1 MTQNNID
8 FRRRFGEII
17 GSYGFYRQIDEVMS
31 RTGGGLFRSSYG
43 NPNNGDIVYVPS
55 VFITGGVRLHIK
67 SVVVNCGEH
76 TFDTEEMRIE
86 NDPHDEE
93 LYDDIRVVLVESEP
107 EPEPIDDMETEE
119 NEGTEID
126 GAE

>member
-1 MTQNNID
+1 MAQNNID
-8 FRRRFGEII
+8 FRRKFGEII

-43 NPNNGDIVYVPS
+43 NPNNGDIVYIPS
-55 VFITGGVRLHIK
+55 MFVTGGVRLFIK

-86 NDPHDEE
+86 NDPNDEE
-93 LYDDIRVVLVESEP
+93 LRDDIRIVMAESVNN
-107 EPEPIDDMETEE
+107 DMETEE

-126 GAE
+126 NAQ